1 MICAASVLDRRAVGR
16 NRVSIAGAD
25 GPQGLSAPAFL
36 CFFRCRP
43 TPSLAFFGP
52 MQIAMFI
59 LGGLLGG
66 GAVWL
71 FVRARAATSVSLLQ
85 ARLDHERATADEKL
99 ELVNRANEEWER
111 RFEALSAKSLKSNN
125 EAFLSLARHPARP
138 APGRPEDVRLAYAA
152 AREGTAERIR
162 RAARAGAGAREGR
175 AGPPVGDGKPRDRV
189 AHAARPR
196 TLGRDPA
203 QAGRRARGHGRPL
216 RLRRAGEQP

>member
-1 MICAASVLDRRAVGR
+1 
-16 NRVSIAGAD
+16 
-25 GPQGLSAPAFL
+25 
-36 CFFRCRP
+36 
-43 TPSLAFFGP
+43 

-71 FVRARAATSVSLLQ
+71 FVRSRTATSVSLLQ

-99 ELVNRANEEWER
+99 ELVNRANEDWER

-125 EAFLSLARHPARP
+125 EAFLSLARTQLDPLQ
-138 APGRPEDVRLAYAA
+138 DVLKTFDSHTRQLEKERQNAYAGL
-152 AREGTAERIR
+152 REQVQALAKDAQGLRLETGNLVTALRTPHVR
-162 RAARAGAGAREGR
+162 G
-175 AGPPVGDGKPRDRV
+175 
-189 AHAARPR
+189 